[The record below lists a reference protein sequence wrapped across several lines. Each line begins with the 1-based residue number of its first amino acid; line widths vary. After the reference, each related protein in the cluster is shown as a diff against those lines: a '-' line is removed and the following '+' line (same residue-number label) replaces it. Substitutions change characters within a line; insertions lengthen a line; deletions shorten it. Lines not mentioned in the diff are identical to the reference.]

1 MSRVLSVKSRA
12 TRAAAL
18 LLAAA
23 LLNLSSIAPRAAT
36 HAVKHAG
43 EITLANGVVVDG
55 LPALRGQTLFSGSR
69 LAAAGKTIS
78 LLSLDN
84 FGRVE
89 LSEGAALGLDFD
101 DASLG
106 GALEA
111 GRLRV
116 YAPRG
121 VAANFSTAD
130 ARVTTDARDAVSF
143 TLRAAAE
150 GFTEV
155 SVQSGALEVRANNA
169 SRLLKAG
176 ESFAT
181 APGPQPRQNFSG
193 RKRAGII
200 VAIAGA
206 VALVAIVLTAR
217 GDETPEQLCFGGP
230 IVVSG
235 NIAPPTAPCF

>member
-1 MSRVLSVKSRA
+1 MPGVLSVKSRA

-18 LLAAA
+18 LLLAAA
-23 LLNLSSIAPRAAT
+23 LLNLSSVAPRAAT
-36 HAVKHAG
+36 TVAKHSG
-43 EITLANGVVVDG
+43 EITLANGVNVDG
-55 LPALRGQTLFSGSR
+55 SPALRGQTLFSGSR
-69 LAAAGKTIS
+69 LAATGKTIS

-84 FGRVE
+84 LGRVE
-89 LSEGAALGLDFD
+89 LSEEAALSLDFD
-101 DASLG
+101 DTGLG
-106 GALEA
+106 GALER

-130 ARVTTDARDAVSF
+130 ARVTTDARGAVSF

-155 SVQSGALEVRANNA
+155 SVQSGALEIRANGA
-169 SRLLKAG
+169 AHSLKAG

-181 APGPQPRQNFSG
+181 APGPRPRQNLSG

-200 VAIAGA
+200 VAIASA
-206 VALVAIVLTAR
+206 VALVAVVLTQR
-217 GDETPEQLCFGGP
+217 GDEEPLDFGGCVMILSP
-230 IVVSG
+230 G
-235 NIAPPTAPCF
+235 AQPCS

>member
-1 MSRVLSVKSRA
+1 MSRILSEKSRA
-12 TRAAAL
+12 AALL

-23 LLNLSSIAPRAAT
+23 LLNLSSVATRAAT
-36 HAVKHAG
+36 PVAKHTG
-43 EITLANGVVVDG
+43 EITLANGVIVDG
-55 LPALRGQTLFSGSR
+55 SPALRGQTLFSGSR
-69 LAAAGKTIS
+69 LASAGKSIS

-84 FGRVE
+84 LGHVE

-101 DASLG
+101 DAELG
-106 GALEA
+106 GALER

-130 ARVTTDARDAVSF
+130 ARVRSDARDAVSF
-143 TLRAAAE
+143 TLRAVAE
-150 GFTEV
+150 GFTEI

-181 APGPQPRQNFSG
+181 APGPQPRQNLSG

-206 VALVAIVLTAR
+206 VALVAIVLAER
-217 GDETPEQLCFGGP
+217 GNDEMLDFGGCVISLSP
-230 IVVSG
+230 GASS
-235 NIAPPTAPCF
+235 PC

>member
-1 MSRVLSVKSRA
+1 
-12 TRAAAL
+12 
-18 LLAAA
+18 LAAA
-23 LLNLSSIAPRAAT
+23 LLNLSSVATRAAT
-36 HAVKHAG
+36 LVANHAGEMHTG

-55 LPALRGQTLFSGSR
+55 SPALRGQTLFSGSR

-89 LSEGAALGLDFD
+89 LSEGAALSLDFD

-130 ARVTTDARDAVSF
+130 ARIKTDARDAVSF
-143 TLRAAAE
+143 ILRASAE
-150 GFTEV
+150 GFTEI
-155 SVQSGALEVRANNA
+155 SVQSGALEVYASGA

-181 APGPQPRQNFSG
+181 APGPQSRQNFSG

-200 VAIAGA
+200 VAIASA
-206 VALVAIVLTAR
+206 VALVALVLAER
-217 GDETPEQLCFGGP
+217 GGDEMLDFGGCVIP
-230 IVVSG
+230 LSPG
-235 NIAPPTAPCF
+235 AFSPC

>member
-1 MSRVLSVKSRA
+1 MSRILSGKSRA
-12 TRAAAL
+12 PRAASLL

-23 LLNLSSIAPRAAT
+23 LLNLSSVAPRAAT
-36 HAVKHAG
+36 TVAKHTG
-43 EITLANGVVVDG
+43 EITVANGVVVDG
-55 LPALRGQTLFSGSR
+55 SPALRGQTLFSGSR
-69 LAAAGKTIS
+69 LASAGKSVS

-84 FGRVE
+84 LGSVE
-89 LSEGAALGLDFD
+89 LSEGAALNLDFD
-101 DASLG
+101 DAGLG
-106 GALEA
+106 GALER

-121 VAANFSTAD
+121 VAADFSTAD
-130 ARVTTDARDAVSF
+130 AHVKTDARDAVSF

-181 APGPQPRQNFSG
+181 APGPQTQQNLSG

-200 VAIAGA
+200 VAIASA
-206 VALVAIVLTAR
+206 VALVAIVLAEHR
-217 GDETPEQLCFGGP
+217 GDEPLDFGGCVITLSP
-230 IVVSG
+230 GASS
-235 NIAPPTAPCF
+235 PC

>member
-1 MSRVLSVKSRA
+1 MSRILSVKSRA
-12 TRAAAL
+12 TRAAALL

-36 HAVKHAG
+36 PIAKHMG
-43 EITLANGVVVDG
+43 EITLANGVIVDG
-55 LPALRGQTLFSGSR
+55 SPALRGQTLFSGSR
-69 LAAAGKTIS
+69 FAAAGKSIS

-84 FGRVE
+84 LGRVE

-101 DASLG
+101 DAGLG

-121 VAANFSTAD
+121 IAANFSTAD

-155 SVQSGALEVRANNA
+155 SVQSGSLEVRANNG

-181 APGPQPRQNFSG
+181 APGPQPQQNFSG

-200 VAIAGA
+200 VSIAGA
-206 VALVAIVLTAR
+206 VALVAILLAER
-217 GDETPEQLCFGGP
+217 GNDETLDFGGCVITLSP
-230 IVVSG
+230 GASS
-235 NIAPPTAPCF
+235 PC

>member
-1 MSRVLSVKSRA
+1 MSRILSGKSRA
-12 TRAAAL
+12 AALL

-36 HAVKHAG
+36 TVAKHAG

-55 LPALRGQTLFSGSR
+55 SPALRGQTLFSGSR
-69 LAAAGKTIS
+69 LASAGVKSVS

-84 FGRVE
+84 LGRVE

-101 DASLG
+101 DANLG
-106 GALEA
+106 GALER

-121 VAANFSTAD
+121 IAADFSTAD
-130 ARVTTDARDAVSF
+130 AHIKTDARDAVSF

-181 APGPQPRQNFSG
+181 APGPQTQQNLSG

-200 VAIAGA
+200 VAIAST
-206 VALVAIVLTAR
+206 VALVAIVLAER
-217 GDETPEQLCFGGP
+217 GNDEMLDFGGCVIP
-230 IVVSG
+230 LSPG
-235 NIAPPTAPCF
+235 ASSPC

>member
-1 MSRVLSVKSRA
+1 MSRILSGKSRA

-18 LLAAA
+18 PLLAAA
-23 LLNLSSIAPRAAT
+23 LLNLSSVATRAAT
-36 HAVKHAG
+36 HAAPHTG
-43 EITLANGVVVDG
+43 EVTLANGVNVDG
-55 LPALRGQTLFSGSR
+55 SPALRGQTLFSGSR
-69 LAAAGKTIS
+69 LATAGKSIS
-78 LLSLDN
+78 LMSLDN
-84 FGRVE
+84 LGRVE

-101 DASLG
+101 DVGLG

-121 VAANFSTAD
+121 VAATFSTAD
-130 ARVTTDARDAVSF
+130 ARVRSDERDAVSF
-143 TLRAAAE
+143 TLRASAE

-155 SVQSGALEVRANNA
+155 SVQSGALEIRANGA
-169 SRLLKAG
+169 AHSLKAG

-181 APGPQPRQNFSG
+181 APGPRPQQNLSG

-206 VALVAIVLTAR
+206 VALVAIVLAER
-217 GDETPEQLCFGGP
+217 GGNELLDFGGCVIP
-230 IVVSG
+230 LSPG
-235 NIAPPTAPCF
+235 ATSPC

>member
-1 MSRVLSVKSRA
+1 MSRILSGKSRA

-18 LLAAA
+18 MLVAA
-23 LLNLSSIAPRAAT
+23 LLNISSVAPRAAT
-36 HAVKHAG
+36 HVAPHTG
-43 EITLANGVVVDG
+43 EITLANGVIVDG

-69 LAAAGKTIS
+69 LASAGKSVS

-84 FGRVE
+84 LGRIE

-101 DASLG
+101 DAGLG
-106 GALEA
+106 GTLEA

-121 VAANFSTAD
+121 VAANFSTVD

-143 TLRAAAE
+143 TLHAAAE

-155 SVQSGALEVRANNA
+155 SVQSGALEIRANNA

-176 ESFAT
+176 ESYTT
-181 APGPQPRQNFSG
+181 APGPQTQQNLSG

-206 VALVAIVLTAR
+206 VALVAIVLAER
-217 GDETPEQLCFGGP
+217 GNDETLDFGGCVIILSP
-230 IVVSG
+230 G
-235 NIAPPTAPCF
+235 AQPCS